1 MTVLLSSPKIQSG
14 LFKVSNSSG
23 LEWIKVEMFKFQNTR
38 IYKSY
43 NFLLMENLQSRIAV
57 CNQKGGV
64 EKSAITVPPAEQGV
78 PKRKVPSAGPSVS
91 VTFSKLSI

>member
-1 MTVLLSSPKIQSG
+1 
-14 LFKVSNSSG
+14 
-23 LEWIKVEMFKFQNTR
+23 
-38 IYKSY
+38 
-43 NFLLMENLQSRIAV
+43 MENLQSRIAV